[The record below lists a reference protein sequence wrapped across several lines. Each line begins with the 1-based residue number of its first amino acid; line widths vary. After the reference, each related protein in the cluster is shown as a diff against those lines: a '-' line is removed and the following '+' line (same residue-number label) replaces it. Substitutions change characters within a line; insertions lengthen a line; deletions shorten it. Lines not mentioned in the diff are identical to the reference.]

1 VLASTGLAGLTVNA
15 VVAEAGMAKGSFY
28 THFPDRSAFVWELY
42 RAFHDELVGVYVAAA
57 EPFAPGAERL
67 AAGMD
72 AYLDA
77 CLDHPETMALLG
89 EARFADGLE
98 EAVRERATELGR
110 FVIGDLT
117 AIGWPDPSATAMLLA
132 GAGAEVAMAELRA
145 GAPRPELRVA
155 FHRLGAAHT
164 GP

>member
-1 VLASTGLAGLTVNA
+1 MLAVKGLAGLTVNA
-15 VVAEAGMAKGSFY
+15 VVAEAGMATGSFY
-28 THFPDRSAFVWELY
+28 THLPDRSAFVYELY
-42 RAFHDELVGVYVAAA
+42 RAFHDELVTVYVAAA
-57 EPFAPGAERL
+57 GPFPPGAERL
-67 AAGMD
+67 GAGMA

-110 FVIGDLT
+110 FVVEDLT
-117 AIGWPDPSATAMLLA
+117 VIGWPDPSSTAMLLA

-145 GAPRPELRVA
+145 GGPRPELRAA
-155 FHRLGAAHT
+155 FHRLAAART